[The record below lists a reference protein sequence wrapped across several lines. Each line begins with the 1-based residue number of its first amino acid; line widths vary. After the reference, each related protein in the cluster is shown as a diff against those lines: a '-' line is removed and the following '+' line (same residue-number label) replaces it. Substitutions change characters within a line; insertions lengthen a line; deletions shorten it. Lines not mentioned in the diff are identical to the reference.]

1 MRNNLEET
9 VFGGGASTGNKEIEA
24 WQIPEFPPTFQ
35 PEHLPEQQVFGIG
48 KILLQQLVSGQSVG
62 GFGEQTPARLQARM
76 TQGLP
81 AKGERPGLCGPGV
94 VREKDIL
101 TRAVHPFVH
110 GKSRKPIT
118 AKVER

>member
-1 MRNNLEET
+1 M
-9 VFGGGASTGNKEIEA
+9 
-24 WQIPEFPPTFQ
+24 
-35 PEHLPEQQVFGIG
+35 FGIG

-81 AKGERPGLCGPGV
+81 AEGECPGLCGPGV